1 MNNDALKT
9 LQQNFKSWLAIHFI
23 DDEFGDLD
31 RSEALDMLTEILNV
45 SGVSLP
51 EYDVQPGEFTNDG
64 NMHIEC
70 GVRNRWGNGKW
81 EIVLWGD
88 GEVEPTT
95 YDENLGGLY
104 DGTQINIYKVVDNPQ
119 LIIDNLKQ
127 MIEDY
132 QRDVQDM
139 IDDGEYDDND
149 NMF

>member
-1 MNNDALKT
+1 MNNDTLKT

-31 RSEALDMLTEILNV
+31 RSEALDKLTEILNV

-51 EYDVQPGEFTNDG
+51 EHGVQSGKFINDG
-64 NMHIEC
+64 QLHIYC
-70 GVRNRWGNGKW
+70 GPKDKYGNEKW
-81 EIVLWGD
+81 EIVLWLD

-104 DGTQINIYKVVDNPQ
+104 DGTQINIFKVIDNPQ
-119 LIIDNLKQ
+119 LIIDNLKDL
-127 MIEDY
+127 IENY

-139 IDDGEYDDND
+139 IDEGEYDYSRL
-149 NMF
+149 